1 MKAKKCRA
9 CGNNFYKKS
18 LLVLNNMPRAAQHMP
33 DKKSL
38 GMDKGIDLELKQCAS
53 CGLVQLDCEPVPYYR
68 DVIRATFVSG
78 AMKTFRTAQFKRFV
92 KKNGIAGKK
101 ILEIGCGRGDYL
113 SIMDKTGTR
122 SYGLEN
128 NRKAVDYCRKNGLK
142 AIRGFFNKE
151 SYRIKEGPFDG
162 FFIMSFLE
170 HLPDLRTVMAG
181 IRNNLKSEA
190 TGLIEVPNFD
200 MILQKK
206 LYTEIIVDHLF
217 YFTQDTLKSF
227 LSNNGF
233 DVLECHPVWHDYILS
248 AVVKKKNAVSLN
260 DAAQYLK
267 KLKKEINTYINSFR
281 DKGER
286 VAIWGAG
293 HQAFTVMSTCGLER
307 KIAYVIDSA
316 PFKQGK
322 YTPATHIPIVAPDTL
337 DNNPVDSVIVM
348 AGSYSSEVAEIIKKK
363 YGSSI
368 ECVILQDYSLKKY
381 C

>member
-9 CGNNFYKKS
+9 CGNNFYKNS

-33 DKKSL
+33 DKKNI
-38 GMDKGIDLELKQCAS
+38 GADKGINLELKQCAS

-78 AMKTFRTAQFKRFV
+78 AMKTFRAAQFKRFV
-92 KKNGIAGKK
+92 KKHGLAGKK

-128 NRKAVDYCRKNGLK
+128 NRRAVDYCRKNGLK

-206 LYTEIIVDHLF
+206 LYMEIIVDHLF
-217 YFTQDTLKSF
+217 YFTQDTLKTF

-233 DVLECHPVWHDYILS
+233 DVLECRPVWHDYILS
-248 AVVKKKNAVSLN
+248 AVVKKKKSCF
-260 DAAQYLK
+260 
-267 KLKKEINTYINSFR
+267 I
-281 DKGER
+281 ER
-286 VAIWGAG
+286 CSSI
-293 HQAFTVMSTCGLER
+293 
-307 KIAYVIDSA
+307 
-316 PFKQGK
+316 FKQIKKRNKYLYKQFPGQRGNSRNMGRRTPGFYRNVHMRTGK
-322 YTPATHIPIVAPDTL
+322 K
-337 DNNPVDSVIVM
+337 DSVCSGFRAV
-348 AGSYSSEVAEIIKKK
+348 
-363 YGSSI
+363 
-368 ECVILQDYSLKKY
+368 
-381 C
+381 